1 MNKNIKYITIS
12 NTDGTGTTS
21 DFNINFNNSIVTN
34 QMSGTS
40 KIKKYLKPL
49 SLSLDLNYF
58 NISEALKNNK
68 FTIESIGSTTVGS
81 PHIITIEDGSYNG
94 ASLGDTLLSL
104 LNAKAITW
112 TGGNAILW
120 TGTGFNGQGIT
131 FKYVTTAP
139 SGTPGLKINCRYN
152 DGTNQ
157 YDTRK
162 IFGMITDAPSIPYTT
177 KTKISDIPIDLIQYN
192 TLYLRSNVAKSFY
205 KMNGGILCNTDI
217 LLILEV
223 TSNLG
228 GTLVWSNDNNEYE
241 QEILENFSNMNF
253 RITDKA
259 GDLVPFSSLS
269 EMNFTFK
276 IETEEIPL
284 TVENRQKGNID
295 NLGFN

>member
-21 DFNINFNNSIVTN
+21 DFTINFNNTNVTN

-58 NISEALKNNK
+58 NISEAFKNNK
-68 FTIESIGSTTVGS
+68 FSIESIGASTVNS
-81 PHIITIEDGSYNG
+81 PHVITIEDGSYNG
-94 ASLGDTLLSL
+94 ASLGDALLSL

-112 TGGNAILW
+112 TAGNAIVW
-120 TGTGFNGQGIT
+120 TGTGFNGQGLT
-131 FKYVTTAP
+131 FKYVTVAP
-139 SGTPGLKINCRYN
+139 SGTPSLKINCKYN
-152 DGTNQ
+152 DGVTQ

-162 IFGMITDAPSIPYTT
+162 IFGMITDTVSIPYNT
-177 KTKISDIPIDLIQYN
+177 KTKTSDVPIDLIQYN

-205 KMNGGILCNTDI
+205 KMNGGILSNTDI

-253 RITDKA
+253 RITDKT

-269 EMNFTFK
+269 ELNFTFK

-284 TVENRQKGNID
+284 TVENRQKGNFD